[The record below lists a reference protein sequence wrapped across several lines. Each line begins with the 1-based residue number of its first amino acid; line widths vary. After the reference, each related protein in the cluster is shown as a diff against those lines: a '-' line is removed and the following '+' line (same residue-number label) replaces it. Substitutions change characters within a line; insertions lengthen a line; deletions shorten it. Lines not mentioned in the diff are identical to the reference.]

1 MSNGGFLENGN
12 NTNKTGLT
20 IVIAGH
26 AAVLAALILVPP
38 AAIQK
43 IVYLPTIVESIADDP
58 PPPVDQAPPPPMQRE
73 QARPTPVDPIVKTAG
88 DPVRPIEMIPGPI
101 QPTVPI
107 LPQIPATPEP
117 QILPA
122 TMDPSAMARFQP
134 DYPSDLVRAE
144 IEGSATVR
152 VLIGADGR
160 VKTVEMVSATN
171 PGFFDATKRQA
182 LRYWKF
188 RPATKDGV
196 ATESWRTM
204 TVRFTLNG

>member
-1 MSNGGFLENGN
+1 MSNGGFLENGK
-12 NTNKTGLT
+12 NTNKAGLT

-26 AAVLAALILVPP
+26 AAVLAALVLIPP
-38 AAIQK
+38 EAMQK
-43 IVYLPTIVESIADDP
+43 IVYLPPMIVDTIKDTP
-58 PPPVDQAPPPPMQRE
+58 PPPPDQLPPPQRQRDE
-73 QARPTPVDPIVKTAG
+73 ARPTPVDPIVRTG
-88 DPVRPIEMIPGPI
+88 ETVRPIEVIPGPI

-107 LPQIPATPEP
+107 LPQTPVTPEP

-122 TMDPSAMARFQP
+122 AMDPSAMARFQP

-171 PGFFDATKRQA
+171 PGFFDATRRQA

-196 ATESWRTM
+196 AMESWRTM
-204 TVRFTLNG
+204 TVRFALND